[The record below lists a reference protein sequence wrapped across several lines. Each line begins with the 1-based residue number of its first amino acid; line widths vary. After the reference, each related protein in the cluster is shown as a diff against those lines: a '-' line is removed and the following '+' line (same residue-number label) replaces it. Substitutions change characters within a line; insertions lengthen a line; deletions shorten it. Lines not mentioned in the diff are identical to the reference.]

1 MFAAMKISAF
11 TVCDSYG
18 AGREIHARRV
28 LDFLHLAEVAERE
41 GLDGIWVGEHHFRAS
56 GVCPSPAVLLA
67 AASQR
72 TSRTRLGVMVSV
84 LPLHS
89 PVSVAE
95 EFAMVD
101 VLSGGRL
108 NLGVGSGYV
117 PEELRA
123 HGVDPGQRRERFES
137 ALAELL
143 AAFRGEPVAASGGT
157 RRDLAINVL
166 PVQRPHPPVW
176 VAVQRRESVEAL
188 ARVGRSVA
196 LLPYAS
202 VGTRA
207 ELHDLIR
214 TFHAS
219 ARPGTRPEIAVAIH
233 LYVGRR
239 PERARAALDR
249 YLRSRLDSGRVGP
262 ALASLPGHRLPS
274 VPELEHEGFAAF
286 GSAEHVV
293 AELRDLEEASAN
305 EVLGMFDFGDLTPEE
320 ADRSIRSLTAAW
332 RRSGGGTHARAAE
345 FGPWTP
351 AWAAGATPIPHVPT
365 SP

>member
-1 MFAAMKISAF
+1 MFGGMKLSAF

-18 AGREIHARRV
+18 PGRETHARRV
-28 LDFLHLAEVAERE
+28 LEFLHLAEVAERE
-41 GLDGIWVGEHHFRAS
+41 GLDGIWVGEHHFRSS

-72 TSRTRLGVMVSV
+72 TRRTRLGVMVSV

-123 HGVDPGQRRERFES
+123 HGVEPGERRERFQV

-166 PVQRPHPPVW
+166 PIQRPHPPVW
-176 VAVQRRESVEAL
+176 VAVQRRESIEGL

-202 VGTRA
+202 VGTRE
-207 ELHDLIR
+207 ELRDLIR
-214 TFHAS
+214 SFHEA

-249 YLRSRLDSGRVGP
+249 YLCSRLDRGRAGP
-262 ALASLPGHRLPS
+262 ALSSLPGRRLPS
-274 VPELEHEGFAAF
+274 VAELEREGFAAF
-286 GSAEHVV
+286 GPADRVV
-293 AELRDLEEASAN
+293 AELRALEQAGAD
-305 EVLGMFDFGDLTPEE
+305 EVLGMFDFGDLTLEE
-320 ADRSIRSLTAAW
+320 ADRSIRSLTSAW
-332 RRSGGGTHARAAE
+332 RRSRGGMPVRAGG
-345 FGPWTP
+345 FGPWMP